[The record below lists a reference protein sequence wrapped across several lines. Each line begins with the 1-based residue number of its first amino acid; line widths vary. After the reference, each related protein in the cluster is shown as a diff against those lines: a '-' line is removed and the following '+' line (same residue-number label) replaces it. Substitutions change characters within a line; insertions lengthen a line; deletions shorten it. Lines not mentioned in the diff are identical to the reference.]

1 MTTSSWRKT
10 PFKSDHDQFWT
21 ALFQHAE
28 EVELPERCQ
37 EFFEQ
42 FQREQT
48 RRTPSIP
55 GSTSNDV
62 EKAQRLERP
71 CAPAASWMASADKSW
86 HSTMDS
92 PAGEID
98 VQW

>member
-10 PFKSDHDQFWT
+10 PFKPITTVLDS
-21 ALFQHAE
+21 LFQHEE
-28 EVELPERCQ
+28 EVELPGIFRTIPT
-37 EFFEQ
+37 
-42 FQREQT
+42 RTT